1 MTTQPSLGWSR
12 TWDDEPEREDY
23 VLIDNGV
30 QVARAYR
37 HDTSGSGAYWFW
49 STTVIPADRGSR
61 PSRREAFLAAEE
73 AYAKWRQGRG

>member
-1 MTTQPSLGWSR
+1 MTTSSSFGWSR

-23 VLIDNGV
+23 VLIDNGA

-49 STTVIPADRGSR
+49 SLFVIPADRGSR
-61 PSRREAFLAAEE
+61 SSRREAFLAAEE
-73 AYAKWRQGRG
+73 AYGKWRKRRG